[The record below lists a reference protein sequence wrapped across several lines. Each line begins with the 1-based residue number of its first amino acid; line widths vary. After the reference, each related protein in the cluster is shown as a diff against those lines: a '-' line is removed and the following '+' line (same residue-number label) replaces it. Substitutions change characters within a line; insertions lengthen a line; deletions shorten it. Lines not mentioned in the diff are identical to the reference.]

1 MKRPDDAPRA
11 PMIFRRLGAV
21 ALGLALAGGC
31 GSGSGGFSPGT
42 DGGLPGYVPGPAK
55 PGGSRPSSPEP
66 APVQFPAELAGTWSG
81 DDARGQGSWLIA
93 FAPDGRYSMQNERRG
108 LAISG
113 RAAISGRQMLLQPDG
128 GQAYTVSWMVGDG
141 RLSLDGSVYVRT
153 DGNQASALIG
163 SWLSYDDLYKTL
175 VFTTNGTFQLQNQ
188 VDGNISGTFGVNGSR
203 LILEAPGLPATTF
216 EWSVSDG
223 FLRLTRAD
231 GSVSQ
236 YVRS

>member
-11 PMIFRRLGAV
+11 PMMFRRLCAV
-21 ALGLALAGGC
+21 ALGLALVGGC
-31 GSGSGGFSPGT
+31 GSGSGGYSPGG
-42 DGGLPGYVPGPAK
+42 DSPGYVPGPAK
-55 PGGSRPSSPEP
+55 PGESRPSSPEP
-66 APVQFPAELAGTWSG
+66 ALVLFPAELVGTWSG
-81 DDARGQGSWLIA
+81 DDARGQGSWLMV

-108 LAISG
+108 VTISG
-113 RAAISGRQMLLQPDG
+113 RADIGGRQMLLQPDG
-128 GQAYTVSWMVGDG
+128 ARAYTVNWSVGGG
-141 RLSLDGSVYVRT
+141 RLSLDGGVYVRT
-153 DGNQASALIG
+153 DGNQTSALIG

-175 VFTTNGTFQLQNQ
+175 VLATNGTFQLQNQ

-203 LILEAPGLPATTF
+203 LTLEAPGRPATTF

-223 FLRLTRAD
+223 FLTLTRAD